1 MLSTI
6 RLDDANSAA
15 IIIDQTLLPG
25 EKRMISLRSPDD
37 FCDAILK
44 LRVRGAP
51 AIGIAAAFGVY
62 LGVKPLATE
71 GPAAFLS
78 AFDRIGARL
87 DATRPTAVNLKWAL
101 ARMRRVI
108 TDHRSRP
115 VSAIKILLRQEAEA
129 IKKEDEIMCH
139 AIGQNTR
146 PLLKDGMGILTHCNA
161 GSLATGGIGTATA
174 GLYLAHEDKI
184 RFRVYCDET
193 RPLLQGAR
201 LTALE
206 LSEAGIATT
215 LICDNMAA
223 ALMGQGLIQLV
234 LTGAD
239 RIAANGDSANKIG
252 TRAAAICAHYHQV
265 PFYICAPSS
274 TIDPG
279 CPSGDQIPIQAR
291 PREEVTRLWYEGPM
305 APAKIHVRNPAF
317 DVTPAALITGII
329 TEKQICHPPYRFT

>member
-1 MLSTI
+1 MLNTI
-6 RLDDANSAA
+6 FLDDANSAVM
-15 IIIDQTLLPG
+15 IIDQTLLPG
-25 EKRMISLRSPDD
+25 EKRLISLRTTDD

-62 LGVKPLATE
+62 LGVKPLTTE
-71 GPAAFLS
+71 DPVAFLK
-78 AFDRIGARL
+78 AFDEIATRL

-101 ARMRRVI
+101 ARMRRVV
-108 TDHRSRP
+108 TDHRSA
-115 VSAIKILLRQEAEA
+115 SIQSIKTLLCREAEA
-129 IKKEDEIMCH
+129 IKKEDERMCQ
-139 AIGQNTR
+139 AIGQNTL
-146 PLLKDGMGILTHCNA
+146 PLLKDGMGVLTHCNA

-174 GLYLAHEDKI
+174 GIYLAHEKGL

-206 LSEAGIATT
+206 LSEAGVDTV

-223 ALMGQGLIQLV
+223 ALMGQGCIQLV
-234 LTGAD
+234 LAGAD

-252 TRAAAICAHYHQV
+252 TRSAAICAHYHRI

-279 CPSGDQIPIQAR
+279 CPSGDEIPIEERA
-291 PREEVTRLWYEGPM
+291 PEEVTHLWYERPM
-305 APAKIHVRNPAF
+305 APAGVSVRNPAF
-317 DVTPAALITGII
+317 DVTSAALITGII
-329 TEKQICHPPYRFT
+329 TENNLVSPPFHFT